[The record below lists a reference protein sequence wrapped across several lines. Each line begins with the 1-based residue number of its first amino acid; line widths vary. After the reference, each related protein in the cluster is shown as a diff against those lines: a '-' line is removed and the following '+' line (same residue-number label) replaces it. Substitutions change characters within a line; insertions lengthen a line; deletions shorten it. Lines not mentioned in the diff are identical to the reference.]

1 MRAFTILALITLLS
15 CTVLAEEKISR
26 GDRAK
31 MRETRETMASL
42 QQDLSALRGP
52 EGYPKDLKAV
62 VDGNLRDSLPK
73 DGWGREFA
81 YEVSIEHG
89 FKLTSWGSDGK
100 AGGDGAA
107 RDIVW
112 TSKGELREMSADEK
126 AAYEAKLDELRFQA
140 TRVVARKRMIQV
152 GSEIITYRR
161 SHDSWPE
168 NLEDCKRESEEPADL
183 AINRCFDDPF
193 GHAFALRLLP
203 HDNFAVVCWGAD
215 GEEGGLERASD
226 FVVTERDVRAEYNKV
241 SNDFWGWGGR
251 YDDTDWRVQNLAD
264 DVLRYKQ
271 QAGKLPEE
279 LIDLT
284 RVAVPADGKEN
295 GTAQPIRTSLPKD
308 RWGNDYVYVRTSE
321 DVFFIVGLGKDG
333 IEGGI
338 KDNKDAIF
346 PKPGTDPAA
355 NEFDEGWDGAVMV
368 KPEQDDN
375 DILVEVANEW
385 MLDIIDKLKAYKA
398 EHGEYPAS
406 LDDIKDQM
414 VDKKIPNDPWDKAF
428 VYTLTKDES
437 GKTTGFT
444 LTCYGSDGAQGGEGH
459 AADITLNQ
467 DSEAQPAPEDENP
480 ADNPPEPEREFK

>member
-15 CTVLAEEKISR
+15 CTILAEEKISR
-26 GDRAK
+26 ADRAK
-31 MRETRETMASL
+31 MRETRETMGSL

-52 EGYPKDLKAV
+52 EGYPKELKAV
-62 VDGNLRDSLPK
+62 VDGSLRESLPK

-81 YEVSIEHG
+81 YETSVEHG
-89 FKLTSWGSDGK
+89 FKLTSWGADGK

-112 TSKGELREMSADEK
+112 TSKGELREMSAEEK
-126 AAYEAKLDELRFQA
+126 AAYEKKLDELRFEA
-140 TRVVARKRMIQV
+140 TRVIARKRMIQV
-152 GSEIITYRR
+152 GSEVITYRR
-161 SHDSWPE
+161 THDGWPE
-168 NLEDCKRESEEPADL
+168 KLEDCKRESEEPVDKAVN
-183 AINRCFDDPF
+183 ACFADPF
-193 GHAFALRLLP
+193 GHEFALRLLP
-203 HDNFAVVCWGAD
+203 HDNFAVICWGAD

-271 QAGKLPEE
+271 QAGKLPDE

-284 RVAVPADGKEN
+284 RVVAAGNGKDG
-295 GTAQPIRTSLPKD
+295 GAQPIRSSLPKD
-308 RWGNDYVYVRTSE
+308 RWGNDYVYVKLSE
-321 DVFFIVGLGKDG
+321 TDFFIVGLGKDG

-346 PKPGTDPAA
+346 PKPGADPSVNDYGEDWGGVVQAQ
-355 NEFDEGWDGAVMV
+355 
-368 KPEQDDN
+368 PEQDD
-375 DILVEVANEW
+375 DEILVEVANEW
-385 MLDIIDKLKAYKA
+385 MLDMVDKLKAYKA
-398 EHGEYPAS
+398 EHGDYPAS

-414 VDKKIPNDPWDKAF
+414 VDKKIPNDPWDHAF
-428 VYTLTKDES
+428 VYSLTKQDD
-437 GKTTGFT
+437 GKISGFT

-459 AADITLNQ
+459 AADITMNQ
-467 DSEAQPAPEDENP
+467 DSEPQPPAEEDADAAEDEGG
-480 ADNPPEPEREFK
+480 RKFR